1 VLGGI
6 DAAAS
11 GPPAGEP
18 SPQAMVVRLAAQ
30 PEAAPVPVPA
40 QPRRAAPTRY
50 LSAGEVDERATPI
63 EVPAL
68 VYPEKAYLNRLA
80 GTVRMR
86 IYISHDGRVDKADV
100 LAASPR
106 GHFEEAA
113 LDAVQRTRFRP
124 ARKDGRP
131 VPSHKLI
138 EVEFDPYGPTPEE
151 RS

>member
-1 VLGGI
+1 
-6 DAAAS
+6 
-11 GPPAGEP
+11 
-18 SPQAMVVRLAAQ
+18 
-30 PEAAPVPVPA
+30 
-40 QPRRAAPTRY
+40 
-50 LSAGEVDERATPI
+50 
-63 EVPAL
+63 
-68 VYPEKAYLNRLA
+68 
-80 GTVRMR
+80 MR